1 MTYLPI
7 PVRHRLRCQHP
18 RFLRQWDPLVAEM
31 MVGRVLTKIRGR
43 QSHIE
48 RDSEGEQAV
57 RVVGRARCD
66 GELRRVWWSV
76 SGGEGRLQGR
86 AGRFESVMSDWE
98 AVRRRSGGCQG
109 DKTVGRTRCEMQT
122 SVVKLGACQT
132 VLQGQY

>member
-1 MTYLPI
+1 MSL
-7 PVRHRLRCQHP
+7 RHRPCCQHP
-18 RFLRQWDPLVAEM
+18 RFRRQWVPLVAEM
-31 MVGRVLTKIRGR
+31 TVGRVLTKTRGR
-43 QSHIE
+43 QSHTE
-48 RDSEGEQAV
+48 RDSEGEQVERA
-57 RVVGRARCD
+57 VGRASCD
-66 GELRRVWWSV
+66 GELRRVWRSV

-86 AGRFESVMSDWE
+86 AGWCESARSDWE

>member
-1 MTYLPI
+1 MSL
-7 PVRHRLRCQHP
+7 RHRLRFQHR
-18 RFLRQWDPLVAEM
+18 RFRRQWVPLVAEM
-31 MVGRVLTKIRGR
+31 TVGRVLTKIRGR
-43 QSHIE
+43 QSHTE
-48 RDSEGEQAV
+48 RDSEGEQVEWAV
-57 RVVGRARCD
+57 GKASCD

-122 SVVKLGACQT
+122 SVEKLGECQT
-132 VLQGQY
+132 VL